1 MGYRSDV
8 SYYIL
13 FPAWEQCHVFV
24 AQAKALSHQKVAE
37 GENTNRRWWGDMA
50 SALAECE
57 IGEYRA
63 GVPIIAFEAEG
74 IKWYPTIVDV
84 DNHES
89 LLELATVFQEDKKS
103 YFVAGTSMSA
113 SFTAIEFMR
122 LGEDA
127 SDTDH
132 YTRGHHSAMSGYNL
146 HIERCIN
153 GLKYMKVVD
162 KNFGIF
168 TE

>member
-13 FPAWEQCHVFV
+13 FPAQEQFHVFV
-24 AQAKALSHQKVAE
+24 AQAKALSNQKVAE

-57 IGEYRA
+57 IGEFRT
-63 GVPIIAFEAEG
+63 GVPIIAFYERNV
-74 IKWYPTIVDV
+74 KWYPTMIDV

-89 LLELATVFQEDKKS
+89 LLELATVFQGDKKS

-122 LGEDA
+122 LGED
-127 SDTDH
+127 SNDTDH
-132 YTRGHHSAMSGYNL
+132 YTRGHHSAMTGYNL
-146 HIERCIN
+146 RIERRIDGMQSMYN
-153 GLKYMKVVD
+153 KKLV
-162 KNFGIF
+162 
-168 TE
+168 